1 MPSIHSL
8 NTYGFGDP
16 RNHNNQN
23 NQNNQ
28 NNMSDND
35 IPASNASINN
45 TDTGASIGI
54 RTLASGMQVST
65 KKLRSKLQLQA
76 WEFVKAHTQV
86 GFATPRRRVE
96 LWNSLPIEVRNAPRL
111 IQTAVLSTPY
121 FDYYSKNNTT
131 IDQIK
136 HRTQMLMLCKS
147 LWLSDDRKHNL
158 LSWIVKHSNFLQH
171 NYRYDFDG
179 FVNLLRK
186 QRWFNGSD
194 EFIQAFKPELVAL
207 AIKSIQPNWEDI
219 RNVCTWIERIKS
231 VRRNKNITRN
241 EGHARWA
248 GEGTIRARLEA
259 EITRIQSVRPIHWS
273 GSLTPY
279 QHRIANR
286 IRPEGVCLGIELEFV
301 AERDSDIL
309 DWSENDFP
317 QERWHAFK
325 TDGSITPIADDE
337 ATAYYQEYTCF
348 INGNNPDD
356 WSRVRATLKAIT
368 ESGARVNSSCG
379 NHVHIDMRHKSQAS
393 YYRVAGRLRSAI
405 NAWAHRLVPYKR
417 AYNRY
422 CGIQNDHHNNRY
434 TAVNTA
440 CYSEHR
446 TVEVRLGVATL
457 NYEKLWYWSRFL
469 QYIANSTS
477 SIDTF
482 DEFMQ
487 SDAPMDLKYY
497 AVTRISKF
505 ESTYLK
511 NGKEALPNFE
521 QYKQAMQAL
530 QKLPYE
536 FNTTKCRDINEGY

>member
-1 MPSIHSL
+1 MPNSDSSNPSDL
-8 NTYGFGDP
+8 NQSGNQT
-16 RNHNNQN
+16 NQN
-23 NQNNQ
+23 NN
-28 NNMSDND
+28 NNMSIND
-35 IPASNASINN
+35 IPASNPSNNN
-45 TDTGASIGI
+45 TDTGATIGI

-86 GFATPRRRVE
+86 GFATPRRKVE
-96 LWNSLPIEVRNAPRL
+96 YWNALPLEVRNAPRL
-111 IQTAVLSTPY
+111 IETAVLSTPY
-121 FDYYSKNNTT
+121 FDFTGRNNATLE
-131 IDQIK
+131 QVK

-147 LWLSDDRKHNL
+147 LYLTDDYKHNV
-158 LSWIVKHSNFLQH
+158 LSWISKHSNFLQH
-171 NYRYDFDG
+171 NFRYDFDG

-186 QRWFNGSD
+186 QYWFEGGTKH
-194 EFIQAFKPELVAL
+194 EQAFKPELVAL
-207 AIKSIQPNWEDI
+207 AIKSIQPNWEDV
-219 RNVCTWIERIKS
+219 RNVCQWIERIKS
-231 VRRNKNITRN
+231 VRRNRHANRT
-241 EGHARWA
+241 EAAARWA
-248 GEGTIRARLEA
+248 GDGSIRARLDA
-259 EITRIQSVRPIHWS
+259 EINRILSVRPIHWA
-273 GSLTPY
+273 GSLTTY
-279 QHRIANR
+279 QQRIAHR
-286 IRPEGVCLGIELEFV
+286 IRPEGACLGIELEFV

-317 QERWHAFK
+317 KERFHSFK
-325 TDGSITPIADDE
+325 TDGSIQPIADDE

-348 INGNNPDD
+348 INGNDPTD
-356 WSRVRATLKAIT
+356 WSKVRATLKAIT

-422 CGIQNDHHNNRY
+422 CGIQNDHQNNRY

-440 CYSEHR
+440 CYNEHR

-469 QYIANSTS
+469 QFIANSTS

-482 DEFMQ
+482 DEFMS

-497 AVTRISKF
+497 AITRITKF
-505 ESTYLK
+505 ESTYAR
-511 NGKEALPNFE
+511 NNIAMLPNFE
-521 QYKQAMQAL
+521 QYKDAMKAL
-530 QKLPYE
+530 QNLPFE
-536 FNTTKCRDINEGY
+536 WNTTKCRDATEGY